1 MAADPKRNRIE
12 VTCPEC
18 GHRQMEPAMAVS
30 SVCRACQINFKI
42 VNGEAVTQGKKVVPF
57 ARVRKE
63 PVEDE
68 PVVEKKEPTPP
79 IRVRKES
86 VEDEPAEPK
95 QEPSPPIRVR
105 KEPVEGDEPIKKA
118 ETGPPVRTR
127 KEEVVETD
135 GGSIKQKSYA
145 SPFTRTRKEE
155 EIKEDELNQPRVESY
170 SASNR
175 QSTEPSDA
183 RPFWLKMVKP
193 GRPPRQITCF
203 ECDASFT
210 VLGDAQSSQC
220 PKCGSYI
227 SLEDYDIDYAHNRR
241 IQTRGDVKILK
252 KGSISGATVKC
263 HHLTVMGELAGS
275 VDCSGDLIIRSH
287 GKIIGTVVCRNLRIE
302 RGAKVEFLN
311 PVKAETARIDGEVHG
326 QISCSGSV
334 TLEKRAQLHGLVRTT
349 SLVVKPGARHSGMI
363 EMISKDEK
371 E

>member
-1 MAADPKRNRIE
+1 
-12 VTCPEC
+12 
-18 GHRQMEPAMAVS
+18 MEPAMAVS

-42 VNGEAVTQGKKVVPF
+42 VDGQAVSKERKVQPF

-63 PVEDE
+63 PIEEE
-68 PVVEKKEPTPP
+68 PVQEKKESAPP

-86 VEDEPAEPK
+86 VEEESAEPK
-95 QEPSPPIRVR
+95 KESEPPIRVR
-105 KEPVEGDEPIKKA
+105 KEPVADEEPEKKGEHA
-118 ETGPPVRTR
+118 PPVRTR
-127 KEEVVETD
+127 KEEVIETD

-145 SPFTRTRKEE
+145 TPFTRTRKEE
-155 EIKEDELNQPRVESY
+155 PVKEEELNQPRVESY

-175 QSTEPSDA
+175 QTTEPSDA

-193 GRPPRQITCF
+193 AKPPREITCF
-203 ECDASFT
+203 NCSASYT

-227 SLEDYDIDYAHNRR
+227 SLEDYEINEVYNRR

-252 KGSISGATVKC
+252 RGSITGSTVKC
-263 HHLTVMGELAGS
+263 HHLTVLGELAGS
-275 VDCSGDLIIRSH
+275 VECSGDLIIRSH

-302 RGAKVEFLN
+302 KGAKVEFLN

-349 SLVVKPGARHSGMI
+349 SLVVKPGAKHSGMI
-363 EMISKDEK
+363 EMVSKDEK
-371 E
+371 Q

>member
-12 VTCPEC
+12 VTCPDC

-42 VNGEAVTQGKKVVPF
+42 VDGQAVTKEKKVQPF

-63 PVEDE
+63 PVEE
-68 PVVEKKEPTPP
+68 EVVETKKESKPP

-86 VEDEPAEPK
+86 VEDEPTEEKKSPEP
-95 QEPSPPIRVR
+95 PVRVR
-105 KEPVEGDEPIKKA
+105 KESTEPDEPEKK
-118 ETGPPVRTR
+118 TDHGPPVRTR

-135 GGSIKQKSYA
+135 GGSIKQQSYA
-145 SPFTRTRKEE
+145 TPFTRTRKEE
-155 EIKEDELNQPRVESY
+155 EVKEDELNQPRVESY
-170 SASNR
+170 SPGDR

-193 GRPPRQITCF
+193 GKPPRQIKCF
-203 ECDASFT
+203 ECDAAFT

-227 SLEDYDIDYAHNRR
+227 SLEDYEISEVYNRR
-241 IQTRGDVKILK
+241 IQTRGDVKIHK
-252 KGSISGATVKC
+252 KGSITGSTIKC
-263 HHLTVMGELAGS
+263 HHLTVLGELAGS
-275 VDCSGDLIIRSH
+275 VECSGDLIIRSH

-302 RGAKVEFLN
+302 KGAKVEFLN

-326 QISCSGSV
+326 QISCTGSV
-334 TLEKRAQLHGLVRTT
+334 TLEKRAKLHGLVRTT
-349 SLVVKPGARHSGMI
+349 SLVVKPGAKHSGMI
-363 EMISKDEK
+363 EMVSKDEK